1 MMKKVLKEKSQ
12 RCKRFWFRPVITGV
26 CLPLYLEIIRK
37 TWRGFFKYIIIKST
51 TMKKVKNAFLL
62 LLSAAI
68 IFSGCKNMSKS
79 QKGVLIGAGAGGA
92 VGAGVGKAAGNTAL
106 GAIIGATVGGVAG
119 GIIGK
124 KMDKQAEEIAK
135 IPGAEVK
142 RVGEGINVTFEEGV
156 LFGYDKSNVTESAEK
171 KLDQLAEILNKY
183 PDTYVLIEGHTDA
196 TGTDDYNL
204 SLSQRRADAVSSELR
219 EKAVTGK
226 RIKTAWYGEVQPKY
240 PNDTEANRAKNRRV
254 EFAIYANEELIKDA
268 KQEAISKN

>member
-1 MMKKVLKEKSQ
+1 MK
-12 RCKRFWFRPVITGV
+12 RI
-26 CLPLYLEIIRK
+26 
-37 TWRGFFKYIIIKST
+37 
-51 TMKKVKNAFLL
+51 KNAFVLV
-62 LLSAAI
+62 LSAAI
-68 IFSGCKNMSKS
+68 VVSGCKNMSKS

-156 LFGYDKSNVTESAEK
+156 LFGYDKSDVTPTAEQ

-204 SLSQRRADAVSSELR
+204 SLSKRRAESVSSELR
-219 EKAVTGK
+219 EKAVASN

-240 PNDTEANRAKNRRV
+240 SNDTEADRAKNRRV
-254 EFAIYANEELIKDA
+254 EFAIYANEELINDA
-268 KQEAISKN
+268 KKEAVTKN